1 MTAGRRAFL
10 GKAAAALAGAL
21 LPGGPGV
28 LGVAMAMGRTPLGG
42 RFLVHVPWPTA
53 SLDPHDLRD
62 PLAALFAPALA
73 DSLYALD
80 ASGAPYPT
88 LTAALPAREGN
99 TAVLRL
105 REGLRTARG
114 VALDAR
120 DVVFSVE
127 RARARGAAAA
137 LADVS
142 KPRPHPR
149 EPLGVIFPG
158 ADPQRLARALA
169 TPLAALLPRS
179 FSPSAPDGT
188 GAFRAELGPRRM
200 ALTRNVNAARGAAY
214 LDAIDVMK
222 SDDLTT
228 SLREFE
234 AERDDVG
241 WLGAGLYAARR
252 GSVRFDHGPVAW
264 VVLATGSEAGVFGQ
278 PGVAQ
283 RLAEA
288 VPPERL
294 AHLAL
299 GALPAARGDAA
310 WGGPPTELLVD
321 ESCPHLLEI
330 AQAVA
335 PILSRPGHEVTAA
348 PVARAELARRR
359 ARGAALAIDLA
370 RPAGPGPLGALL
382 ALATAEDRTRGV
394 DLARYPPKLAAGTP
408 ARALTSSLR
417 VGVLGEIRIAG
428 AHMPDLVLGRAGGE
442 GSWDLGATYRRSA
455 RR

>member
-1 MTAGRRAFL
+1 MSIGRRRFL
-10 GKAAAALAGAL
+10 GQAALLASAAL
-21 LPGGPGV
+21 GHGS
-28 LGVAMAMGRTPLGG
+28 AYAMGRTPLGG
-42 RFLVHVPWPTA
+42 RFALHVPWATS
-53 SLDPHDLRD
+53 SLDPHEIRD
-62 PLAALFAPALA
+62 PLAALFGAAVA

-80 ASGAPYPT
+80 GNGVAYPT
-88 LTAALPAREGN
+88 LAAALPGREG
-99 TAVLRL
+99 TAAVVQL
-105 REGLRTARG
+105 REGLRTGRG

-137 LADVS
+137 LADVP

-149 EPLGVIFPG
+149 DPLAVLFSG

-179 FSPSAPDGT
+179 FSPLAPDAT
-188 GAFRAELGPRRM
+188 GPFRAELSARRM
-200 ALTRNVNAARGAAY
+200 NLTRNLNAARGASF
-214 LDAIDVMK
+214 LDAIDVVR

-241 WLGAGLYAARR
+241 WLGAGLHAARK
-252 GSVRFDHGPVAW
+252 GSVRFDLGPVAW
-264 VVLATGSEAGVFGQ
+264 VVLVTGAEAGAFGQ

-310 WGGPPTELLVD
+310 WGGPATELLVD
-321 ESCPHLLEI
+321 ETSPHLVEI

-335 PILSRPGHEVTAA
+335 PVLSRPGHEVTAA
-348 PVARAELARRR
+348 PVSRTELARRR
-359 ARGAALAIDLA
+359 ARGAALAIDLV
-370 RPAGPGPLGALL
+370 RPAGSGALGALL
-382 ALATAEDRTRGV
+382 ALATAEDRARGV
-394 DLARYPPKLAAGTP
+394 DLARHPPRLAAGTP
-408 ARALTSSLR
+408 ARSLTTSLR
-417 VGVLGEIRIAG
+417 VGVLGEIKVAG
-428 AHMPDLVLGRAGGE
+428 AHMPDLVLGRAAGDGG
-442 GSWDLGATYRRSA
+442 WDLGASYRRA
-455 RR
+455 PKR